1 MLPLTFLPSVLTSSF
16 LFSPVLAGETDGD
29 ATGEAVATGVGVAT
43 GLFGTSLFGSQ
54 APRMVTLAASN
65 VDNRI
70 DLLIVLLLLL
80 LGKRG
85 PYLRAGY

>member
-1 MLPLTFLPSVLTSSF
+1 
-16 LFSPVLAGETDGD
+16 
-29 ATGEAVATGVGVAT
+29 
-43 GLFGTSLFGSQ
+43 LFGTSLFGSQ